1 LSWLS
6 PLLSGIFFGFLMSIL
21 LGAIFFML
29 IQAGLRYNYK
39 KGILIASGVICGD
52 AIFIFLAI
60 YFTDNISEFIIKNE
74 SSINILGGIVFLLI
88 GGFTLIKKR
97 DENMD
102 SEMDVIKTSRNAR
115 DFFIK
120 PFVINILNPANAL
133 WWLGLF
139 STVGQ
144 NYDISQKIVF
154 SIGALASIFT
164 TEVGISFSASKL
176 KKYINSRTL
185 KAIDLVA
192 GSVLIIS
199 GLKMIIF
206 N

>member
-1 LSWLS
+1 
-6 PLLSGIFFGFLMSIL
+6 
-21 LGAIFFML
+21 
-29 IQAGLRYNYK
+29 
-39 KGILIASGVICGD
+39 
-52 AIFIFLAI
+52 
-60 YFTDNISEFIIKNE
+60 
-74 SSINILGGIVFLLI
+74 
-88 GGFTLIKKR
+88 
-97 DENMD
+97 
-102 SEMDVIKTSRNAR
+102 
-115 DFFIK
+115 
-120 PFVINILNPANAL
+120 VINILNPANAL

>member
-1 LSWLS
+1 
-6 PLLSGIFFGFLMSIL
+6 MSIL

-52 AIFIFLAI
+52 AIFIFLSI

-97 DENMD
+97 DENID

-144 NYDISQKIVF
+144 NYNISQKIVF

-185 KAIDLVA
+185 KVIDLVA